1 MYAYKAWKIFYTK
14 KHLKAIYYEK
24 VRKKPSIGLDK
35 ISPSKF
41 EKELDNNIDII
52 LRKVNNDTYKFTKY
66 KQLLFL
72 KGEKKY
78 PRSVCVP
85 TLRDK
90 LTITILNELI
100 IEIYGS
106 KCVTKMPQ
114 VIINDIVTQ
123 TSNYRYFIKIDISTF
138 YSSIDQTILINFLKK
153 KIRKPQV
160 LNLIIKAIRTP
171 AITYPIK
178 IRNDTLNRTSGIPE
192 GLAISNSLANIY
204 LSSLDEKYGFN
215 EEIAY
220 WRYVDDILIFTNDK
234 SFLTVKEQ
242 IESDLN
248 KLKLNIND
256 KKDEG
261 RIDIGFSYLGYQI
274 SKDLVG
280 VRESS
285 ILKIEQ
291 SLEDLFRHHKNYNFK
306 LFEWKLNLKITGFIT
321 NKHKYGWMFFFS
333 QITDIRLLF
342 HLDDLVRKFCLRYKV
357 KEKLIPKRFVRT
369 YYEIRKS
376 LYKTTYIPNIDRYSL
391 QQKIDILSDI
401 YGFNISKL
409 SNNEIELHFNNVIS
423 KEIESIEKD
432 VQPIS

>member
-1 MYAYKAWKIFYTK
+1 
-14 KHLKAIYYEK
+14 
-24 VRKKPSIGLDK
+24 
-35 ISPSKF
+35 
-41 EKELDNNIDII
+41 
-52 LRKVNNDTYKFTKY
+52 
-66 KQLLFL
+66 
-72 KGEKKY
+72 
-78 PRSVCVP
+78 
-85 TLRDK
+85 
-90 LTITILNELI
+90 
-100 IEIYGS
+100 
-106 KCVTKMPQ
+106 MPQ

-274 SKDLVG
+274 SKDLVS

-285 ILKIEQ
+285 ILKN
-291 SLEDLFRHHKNYNFK
+291 RA
-306 LFEWKLNLKITGFIT
+306 IT
-321 NKHKYGWMFFFS
+321 
-333 QITDIRLLF
+333 
-342 HLDDLVRKFCLRYKV
+342 
-357 KEKLIPKRFVRT
+357 
-369 YYEIRKS
+369 
-376 LYKTTYIPNIDRYSL
+376 
-391 QQKIDILSDI
+391 
-401 YGFNISKL
+401 
-409 SNNEIELHFNNVIS
+409 
-423 KEIESIEKD
+423 
-432 VQPIS
+432 